1 MKDKKGF
8 ELSLHAVV
16 DLVLAA
22 MAIIA
27 ITTII
32 AGVLVVLYSEEEQGQ
47 KSGVIQIISK
57 IEQNEPEVKEDTI
70 PVTGY
75 LKDNFMMVAF
85 SKDVNEIE
93 GECQYGE
100 LHYHQIN
107 TMHGDKTTMTGGEKA
122 DMNIERPEKC
132 DTGDEPA
139 CLCLCKYEEGWLF
152 SDFNVNCV
160 EGECYPF
167 RENEGLEFKGG
178 EDCDL
183 PVIFPNK
190 GNMYRYTL
198 EWKQGHI
205 YLEPNQKTNP
215 ATNE

>member
-32 AGVLVVLYSEEEQGQ
+32 AGVLAVLYSEEEQGQ

-57 IEQNEPEVKEDTI
+57 IEQNEPEVNEETI
-70 PVTGY
+70 PITGY
-75 LKDNFMMVAF
+75 LKDNFMIVAF
-85 SKDVNEIE
+85 SANAQEVS

-100 LHYHQIN
+100 VHLEQASGVI
-107 TMHGDKTTMTGGEKA
+107 TGGEKA
-122 DMNIERPEKC
+122 NMNIERPEKC
-132 DTGDEPA
+132 DTDDKPA
-139 CLCLCKYEEGWLF
+139 CLCLCKYEEGGWF

-160 EGECYPF
+160 EGQCYPF
-167 RENEGLEFKGG
+167 RENDNLEFKGG
-178 EDCDL
+178 KDHCPL

-190 GNMYRYTL
+190 GNIYSYIL
-198 EWKQGHI
+198 KWEGDI

-215 ATNE
+215 ETIA